1 MVPKSLTNNI
11 NRKADVINT
20 VKVIDNIPLFSFVEL
35 NVNEICN
42 RVCPFCPRSEDYP
55 NQNIHMDISIAKI
68 VADELSSLN
77 FQGIVNIS
85 GTGEPLLTKHRCDIV
100 KLFYE
105 ENIHK
110 EIVTNVDKL
119 SSKLINKIDTDVL
132 SKLVVSMYDGPE
144 QVEYFNKLYAKCNIT
159 THLNY

>member
-55 NQNIHMDISIAKI
+55 NQNIHMDISERLRLIK
-68 VADELSSLN
+68 ELRE
-77 FQGIVNIS
+77 FKKVY
-85 GTGEPLLTKHRCDIV
+85 C
-100 KLFYE
+100 
-105 ENIHK
+105 
-110 EIVTNVDKL
+110 
-119 SSKLINKIDTDVL
+119 
-132 SKLVVSMYDGPE
+132 
-144 QVEYFNKLYAKCNIT
+144 
-159 THLNY
+159 